1 MALNVS
7 TDFLEMIKNEPM
19 FSISP
24 LKAEKFLEGETVE
37 LTDGRQTL
45 TAVVEETDEQEQSV
59 MFSLIG

>member
-1 MALNVS
+1 MALNIS
-7 TDFLEMIKNEPM
+7 TDFIERIKNEPM

-24 LKAEKFLEGETVE
+24 LKAEKFIEGEEVE

-59 MFSLIG
+59 VFSVIR